1 MNLNFV
7 NVFVVLFMLLSSF
20 GCSQS
25 KKVATLSDEAYLNKV
40 HGEWLGKCIGGALGM
55 PLEGWNK
62 DEIARKYGT
71 ITGYIG
77 YFNERINS
85 SSKILTDVNY
95 DTDGQWHVVNIKL
108 NVPDYN
114 VKELHAVPVI
124 WIIGENIDTNMC
136 ELRNLKVSKAYKIP
150 DFNPIYWRGWAVD
163 KISDK
168 GVVYFKFPK
177 VYNSF
182 SWIKMLD
189 DVTSR
194 VCLKPG
200 EEFEISLEARYISG
214 TGKIGLSLDYI
225 DNKPH
230 AGFGPDDDT
239 YWQLVFLTSLE
250 KNGPDISCRQ
260 IGKTWVEVCCPNGWG
275 KRDEP
280 YLAEDLALKNMVEG
294 IYPPESGKH
303 AHSDA
308 IGGQMKGEICGLI
321 CPGLPKLAA
330 EYARRDGVVAH
341 ACEGVYGEQY
351 IAAMISASFFEND
364 IETLMKTAIQ
374 QIPQNSKY
382 ASCVQKAIDCYHKYP
397 NYEDAFNEMLGIKET
412 SQTFEYFAD
421 AAIVNL
427 SLLYGKGDFEK
438 SLLIAVIYGHDT
450 DCDCASVGAMI
461 GCIIGADAIPSKWK
475 DPIGDTFYCW
485 MKDFDNIKISDLAA
499 RICKSGKACMK
510 YHENGMRFTSKL

>member
-1 MNLNFV
+1 MKLNFV
-7 NVFVVLFMLLSSF
+7 NIFVVLFLLLSSF

-25 KKVATLSDEAYLNKV
+25 KNVSTLTDEAYLNKV

-55 PLEGWNK
+55 PLECWDK

-77 YFNERINS
+77 YFNEAINS
-85 SSKILTDVNY
+85 SSKILTDVTYN
-95 DTDGQWHVVNIKL
+95 TDGQWHAVNIKL
-108 NVPDYN
+108 KIPEYN

-124 WIIGENIDTNMC
+124 WITGEASETNEC
-136 ELRNLKVSKAYKIP
+136 DIRNLKIKNLKEIP
-150 DFNPIYWRGWAVD
+150 DFNPVDWRGWVV
-163 KISDK
+163 KISDN
-168 GVVYFKFPK
+168 GIAHFKFQK
-177 VYNSF
+177 DQNSF
-182 SWIKMLD
+182 SFIKLLD
-189 DVTSR
+189 NITSK
-194 VCLKPG
+194 VNLKPG
-200 EEFEISLEARYISG
+200 EEFEISLDVRYISG
-214 TGKIGLSLDYI
+214 AKRIGLSLDFI

-230 AGFGPDDDT
+230 VGFGPDDDT
-239 YWQLVFLTSLE
+239 FWQLVFLTSLE
-250 KNGPDISCRQ
+250 KNGPDINCRQ
-260 IGKTWVEVCCPNGWG
+260 IGKTWVETCCPKGWG
-275 KRDEP
+275 NRDVP
-280 YLAEDLALKNMVEG
+280 YLAEDLALKKMVDG

-321 CPGLPKLAA
+321 CPGLPTLAA

-341 ACEGVYGEQY
+341 AGEGVYGEQY
-351 IAAMISASFFEND
+351 IAALISASFFEND
-364 IETLMKTAIQ
+364 IETLMMKAIQ

-382 ASCVQKAIDCYHKYP
+382 ARCVKKAIDCYHRYP
-397 NYEDAFNEMLGIKET
+397 DYEDAFNEMLGIKDT

-427 SLLYGKGDFEK
+427 SILYGKGDFEK

-485 MKDFDNIKISDLAA
+485 MKDFNNIKISDLAA
-499 RICKSGKACMK
+499 RICKSGRASMK
-510 YHENGMRFTSKL
+510 YHEKGMRFTTKL